1 MSERDADWDARWAEV
16 KRHSG
21 AAKPPVKQQAAPH
34 PAVDAFAATSAAPL
48 PPTPPPAPRNTL
60 ACNDPARGRDM
71 PKKSHLRTLAPELRD
86 ELDRLLRDGR
96 HTIRQVTDHLRA
108 LGVQTSKSSVH
119 EYSQEFERVMEDVR
133 RT

>member
-1 MSERDADWDARWAEV
+1 ML
-16 KRHSG
+16 
-21 AAKPPVKQQAAPH
+21 PT
-34 PAVDAFAATSAAPL
+34 AT
-48 PPTPPPAPRNTL
+48 RNTL

-133 RT
+133 RTREFARAVGAELVEVGQNSA